1 MNIELMYYLFLGV
14 RGICNGIH
22 RPTYLTSQKCTHH
35 VNKKSKINFTLVYM
49 PTSKNK
55 YDRVTGIYAI
65 TNIRDTY
72 KGLSIL

>member
-1 MNIELMYYLFLGV
+1 MNIELMYYLFLGEV
-14 RGICNGIH
+14 FAMVYPDQHILLRENV
-22 RPTYLTSQKCTHH
+22 PTMSI
-35 VNKKSKINFTLVYM
+35 KKSEIFFTLVYM

>member
-1 MNIELMYYLFLGV
+1 MNIELMYYLFLGEV
-14 RGICNGIH
+14 FAMVYTDQHILLRKNV
-22 RPTYLTSQKCTHH
+22 PTMSI
-35 VNKKSKINFTLVYM
+35 KKSKIFFTLVYM

>member
-1 MNIELMYYLFLGV
+1 
-14 RGICNGIH
+14 
-22 RPTYLTSQKCTHH
+22 
-35 VNKKSKINFTLVYM
+35 M